1 MTRRKSA
8 KPAGRKR
15 RAKAGVRL
23 RPEPPPEAQE
33 EAPRQ
38 AEPEEAPLAFAEGI
52 AAEETPPHAPRAAG
66 EELDEAPSES
76 VAEEEAAERGRET
89 TAVVPTDALARY
101 FAEMRRFPLLT
112 REEEYELAVRYHE
125 HGDLDAAY
133 RLVTANLRLVVKIA
147 MEYQSVYMN
156 LLDLIQEGNIGLM
169 QAVKQYNPYREVKL
183 SSYAAWWIRAFI
195 LRYII
200 NNWRLVKIGT
210 TRNQRKLFFNLNK
223 ERERLEAMGYDASPR
238 LIAASLDVSEKEV
251 EEMSARMT
259 APDMALDEPVAGEG
273 RQTFLDFLAEER
285 EGPEGLVAQEEARR
299 RAIEVIHDLARTLP
313 EKERAILDRRLLAED
328 PATLQE
334 IGDSFG
340 ITKERTRQLEARLI
354 KRLRDTLKARLPD
367 LVSPAGAGWGE
378 GEVKEPR
385 RG

>member
-1 MTRRKSA
+1 MTRRNSA

-15 RAKAGVRL
+15 RAKAGGRL
-23 RPEPPPEAQE
+23 EPKPPPDAQE
-33 EAPRQ
+33 EPPVE
-38 AEPEEAPLAFAEGI
+38 AESEEGPLAFVKGI
-52 AAEETPPHAPRAAG
+52 AAEKALLEASRDAG
-66 EELDEAPSES
+66 EEADEEPGQA
-76 VAEEEAAERGRET
+76 VAEEEAVEREPET
-89 TAVVPTDALARY
+89 TAVVPTDALTRY
-101 FAEMRRFPLLT
+101 FAEIRRFPLLT

-125 HGDLDAAY
+125 HGDLAAAY

-169 QAVKQYNPYREVKL
+169 QAVKQFNPYREVKL

-238 LIAASLDVSEKEV
+238 LIAANLDVSEKEV
-251 EEMSARMT
+251 EEMSARM
-259 APDMALDEPVAGEG
+259 AGPDMALDEPVAGEG
-273 RQTFLDFLAEER
+273 RQTFLDFLTEES
-285 EGPEGLVAQEEARR
+285 EGPEGLVAQKEARR
-299 RAIEVIHDLARTLP
+299 RAIDVIRDLARTLP
-313 EKERAILDRRLLAED
+313 KKERAILDRRLLAED

-354 KRLRDTLKARLPD
+354 KRLRDTLRARFPD
-367 LVSPAGAGWGE
+367 LVPQAGAGSGE
-378 GEVKEPR
+378 GEGKEPTKD
-385 RG
+385 